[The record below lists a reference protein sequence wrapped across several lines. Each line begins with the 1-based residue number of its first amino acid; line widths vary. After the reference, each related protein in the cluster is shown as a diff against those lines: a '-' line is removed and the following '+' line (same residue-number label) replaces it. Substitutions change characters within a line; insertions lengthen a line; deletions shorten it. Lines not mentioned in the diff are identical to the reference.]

1 MGDAP
6 GASPLALVLS
16 GGGARAAYQ
25 VGVLAALAERVPAL
39 TPPIITGVSAGAI
52 NAMYLAARAGPFAAA
67 VSQLADEWRRLTVDR
82 VVRVRPLQLGRA
94 AIGALL
100 TGRRARPARQ
110 RGLLDTAPLR
120 RFLTAAIEPR
130 GIDTN
135 LTSGRLRAVAL
146 TATAY
151 GTGQTVSFVQAPP
164 TVAMW
169 TRARRVAR
177 HARLSI
183 DHVMASAA
191 IPLLFPAVRIGDEF
205 FGDGSVRLTAPLA
218 PAIHLGA
225 RAILAIG
232 LRPADP
238 DVAVSPAEYPSA
250 AESLGLVLHSIFLDA
265 LDADAERLE
274 RLNRVVTALPPGTP
288 VPEDLRPLRLLV
300 LRPSRDL
307 AALASGQLPRL
318 PRLVRLVVQRLGG
331 QRIGAAGFLSYL
343 LFDPAYTTRLMEL
356 GYEDVAREWP
366 RVVRFLA
373 AVDRRV
379 PAGG

>member
-1 MGDAP
+1 VGDAQ
-6 GASPLALVLS
+6 GAHPLALVLS

-82 VVRVRPLQLGRA
+82 VVRVRPLQLGWA
-94 AIGALL
+94 ALGALL
-100 TGRRARPARQ
+100 TGRRARPTRQ
-110 RGLLDTAPLR
+110 RGLLDTTPLR
-120 RFLTAAIEPR
+120 QFLTATIDPQ
-130 GIDTN
+130 GIDAN
-135 LTSGRLRAVAL
+135 LTTGRLRALAL

-151 GTGQTVSFVQAPP
+151 DTGRTVSFVQAPP

-177 HARLSI
+177 RARLGI

-191 IPLLFPAVRIGDEF
+191 IPLLFPAVGIGDEF

-225 RAILAIG
+225 RALLAIG

-238 DVAVSPAEYPSA
+238 DVAVSPNEYPSA

-274 RLNRVVTALPPGTP
+274 RLNRVLTTLPPGTP
-288 VPEDLRPLRLLV
+288 APDDLRPLRLLV

-307 AALASGQLPRL
+307 STLASGQLPRL
-318 PRLVRLVVQRLGG
+318 PRLVRLVVARLGG
-331 QRIGAAGFLSYL
+331 QRLGATGFLSYL

-356 GYEDVAREWP
+356 GYEDVSRDWG
-366 RVVRFLA
+366 RVQDFLA
-373 AVDRRV
+373 HTA
-379 PAGG
+379 P